1 MYVAMN
7 RFRVAPGRE
16 ETFVSVWRER
26 ESRLAAVPGFLR
38 FRLLAGDGLFL
49 SYSEWRAREDF
60 VAWTES
66 ASFAQAHA
74 NSKMPKGTLLGH
86 PEFEGF
92 EVAME
97 QVGSSR

>member
-16 ETFVSVWRER
+16 ETFRKVWRER
-26 ESRLAAVPGFLR
+26 ESQLGGVPGFLR
-38 FRLLAGDGLFL
+38 FRLLAGDGLFI
-49 SYSEWRAREDF
+49 SYSEWRASGDF

-66 ASFAQAHA
+66 DAFERAHA

-97 QVGSSR
+97 QAGPSK